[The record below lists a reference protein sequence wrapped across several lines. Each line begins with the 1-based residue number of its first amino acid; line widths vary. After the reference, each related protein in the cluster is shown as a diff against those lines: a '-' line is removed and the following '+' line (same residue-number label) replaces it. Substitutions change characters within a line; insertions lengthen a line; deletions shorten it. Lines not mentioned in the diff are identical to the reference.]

1 MHPVLLDDKSLFY
14 EFEAFIEAIDNVH
27 ELALDRNQQFPV
39 HFTQLLFSFLPGKL
53 SLCYD
58 DILFN

>member
-1 MHPVLLDDKSLFY
+1 MYPVLLDDKSLFS

-39 HFTQLLFSFLPGKL
+39 HFTPLFFSFLPGNL
-53 SLCYD
+53 SVL
-58 DILFN
+58 